1 MILAGDVGGTHTRL
15 ALFEPSSTTPASL
28 TTYPSEEHDGL
39 VEMTRAFLEAN
50 PADVRAAAFGVAG
63 PVVDGSTE
71 AVNLAWPVDERA
83 MASALGLDDGRV
95 TLLNDLEANAWGID
109 WLSDEDR
116 VTLNPGDPDATGNR
130 AVISAGT
137 GLGMAGMYWDGR
149 MHHVFATEGGHADF
163 APGDALQEELLAW
176 LRAELG
182 HVSWERV
189 CSGIGLVNIE
199 RFLRVRAGELE
210 PDRVD
215 DDAAAAIGDAALEG
229 SDPIAVQALDLM
241 IDVYGRQAGNLALN
255 VMATGGVYV
264 GGGIAP
270 KILPRLTDGRFM
282 DAFVSK
288 GRFDELLRRIPVR
301 VILNELTALLGAARR
316 AAKGLPPSR

>member
-15 ALFEPSSTTPASL
+15 ALFEPSATTPASL
-28 TTYPSEEHDGL
+28 TTYPSEEYDGL
-39 VEMTRAFLEAN
+39 AEMTRAFLEAN

-109 WLSDEDR
+109 WLSDEEL
-116 VTLNPGDPDATGNR
+116 VTLNAGDPDATGNR

-149 MHHVFATEGGHADF
+149 RHHVFATEGGHADF
-163 APGDALQEELLAW
+163 APGDALQAELLAW

-189 CSGIGLVNIE
+189 CSGNGLVNIE
-199 RFLRVRAGELE
+199 RFLRVRAGEPE

-215 DDAAAAIGDAALEG
+215 NDAAAAIGDAALEG